1 LTERV
6 VVLEAIYPA
15 INTWGESIESIHPLA
30 ETEPTATA
38 SLATKHKRYWIE
50 PATLLQAQ
58 KYARDR
64 GWDIIGIYHSHP
76 DHPAL
81 PSECDRQWAWSDYS
95 YMIVSV
101 TQAKADPIQSWV
113 LDGQH
118 QFQSEPIL
126 TQSSPAAC

>member
-1 LTERV
+1 L
-6 VVLEAIYPA
+6 P
-15 INTWGESIESIHPLA
+15 
-30 ETEPTATA
+30 
-38 SLATKHKRYWIE
+38 ATKQKRYWIK

-81 PSECDRQWAWSDYS
+81 PSECDRQWAWPDYS
-95 YMIVSV
+95 YVIVSV